1 MKENRTGK
9 KFKSLREDA
18 KYSQE
23 KLARLL
29 NCKPEQVVQWEN
41 GEEEPSLDQCMLM
54 CRLYGMTADEMFS
67 HINSVPRKSL
77 NGKTPYEMFSFIYGD
92 EILKKLNIQKIA
104 KDEVCTTP
112 RLLK

>member
-41 GEEEPSLDQCMLM
+41 G
-54 CRLYGMTADEMFS
+54 
-67 HINSVPRKSL
+67 
-77 NGKTPYEMFSFIYGD
+77 
-92 EILKKLNIQKIA
+92 
-104 KDEVCTTP
+104 
-112 RLLK
+112 

>member
-29 NCKPEQVVQWEN
+29 NCQPEQVVQWEN

-67 HINSVPRKSL
+67 HINSDYLIDNSIKDEFL
-77 NGKTPYEMFSFIYGD
+77 YESSVNR
-92 EILKKLNIQKIA
+92 ILKRRQYL
-104 KDEVCTTP
+104 
-112 RLLK
+112 